1 MRLGQAIPERPGAAL
16 RRLIRE
22 QSPLIVPGCYNALSA
37 RVLEHAGFPAV
48 YMSGYGSSLA
58 LLGLPDAGL
67 STLTE
72 TAMNARLISAAV
84 KVPVIADADTG
95 FGNAINVVRTVEE
108 YIRSGLAGM
117 HLEDQV
123 APKRCGHVAGRE
135 VVDRAEAIGK
145 IRAAHATRQALDPD
159 FVMIARTD
167 SRGAHGGSLD
177 EAIWR
182 ANALLEAGADLAFVE
197 GPKDMAEVERIC
209 KEVKGPVFYNMT
221 GISPRMTREQMAALG
236 IAVTI
241 LPGATL
247 RASILAMYDMAVAL
261 RERGPMAEAEFGS
274 AAKGHPLAN
283 THQFAGFDRI
293 RALEEAFLPPETAQK
308 YEGTLGHM
316 PRRAAEIGPAPI
328 RPTARRSR
336 GSAVSRGWATTSTAS
351 IANGFATGRA
361 TPRNSPRR

>member
-1 MRLGQAIPERPGAAL
+1 MRLGQAIPERPGTTL
-16 RRLIRE
+16 RRLMRE
-22 QSPLIVPGCYNALSA
+22 QAPLIVPGCYNALSA
-37 RVLEHAGFPAV
+37 RVLEEAGFPAV

-72 TAMNARLISAAV
+72 TAMNARLIAAAV

-108 YIRSGLAGM
+108 YIRSGLGGM

-135 VVDRAEAIGK
+135 VVDRAEAVGK
-145 IRAAHATRQALDPD
+145 MRAAHATRQALDPE
-159 FVMIARTD
+159 FVLIARTD

-197 GPKDMAEVERIC
+197 GPKDMAEIERVC
-209 KEVKGPVFYNMT
+209 REVKGPVFYNMT
-221 GISPRMTREQMAALG
+221 GISPRMTREQMASLG

-241 LPGATL
+241 LPGVTM
-247 RASILAMYDMAVAL
+247 RASIIAMYDLAVAI
-261 RERGPMAEAEFGS
+261 RDKGPIAEAEFNKKL
-274 AAKGHPLAN
+274 AYHPLGN
-283 THQFAGFDRI
+283 THEFAGFDRI
-293 RALEEAFLPPETAQK
+293 RALEEAFLPPETARK

-316 PRRAAEIGPAPI
+316 PRRAAE
-328 RPTARRSR
+328 
-336 GSAVSRGWATTSTAS
+336 
-351 IANGFATGRA
+351 
-361 TPRNSPRR
+361 

>member
-1 MRLGQAIPERPGAAL
+1 MRLGQAISERPGTAL
-16 RRLIRE
+16 RRLMRE
-22 QSPLIVPGCYNALSA
+22 QAPLIVPGCYNALSA
-37 RVLEHAGFPAV
+37 RVLEEAGFPAV

-72 TAMNARLISAAV
+72 TAMNARLIAAAV
-84 KVPVIADADTG
+84 RVPVIADADTG

-108 YIRSGLAGM
+108 YIRSGLGGM

-135 VVDRAEAIGK
+135 VVDRTEAVGK
-145 IRAAHATRQALDPD
+145 MRAAHATRQALDPE
-159 FVMIARTD
+159 FVLIARTD

-182 ANALLEAGADLAFVE
+182 ANALLDAGADLAFVE
-197 GPKDMAEVERIC
+197 GPKDVAEVERIC

-221 GISPRMTREQMAALG
+221 GISPRLTREEMASLG
-236 IAVTI
+236 IFVTI
-241 LPGATL
+241 LPGVTM
-247 RASILAMYDMAVAL
+247 RASIIAMYDLAVAI
-261 RERGPMAEAEFGS
+261 REKGPMAEAEFN
-274 AAKGHPLAN
+274 KKLKDHPLGN
-283 THQFAGFDRI
+283 THELAGFDRI

-316 PRRAAEIGPAPI
+316 PRRAAE
-328 RPTARRSR
+328 
-336 GSAVSRGWATTSTAS
+336 
-351 IANGFATGRA
+351 
-361 TPRNSPRR
+361 

>member
-1 MRLGQAIPERPGAAL
+1 MRLGQAISERPGTAL
-16 RRLIRE
+16 RRLMRE
-22 QSPLIVPGCYNALSA
+22 QAPLIVPGCYNALSA
-37 RVLEHAGFPAV
+37 RVLEEAGFPAV

-72 TAMNARLISAAV
+72 TAMNARLIAAAV
-84 KVPVIADADTG
+84 RVPVIADADTG

-108 YIRSGLAGM
+108 YIRSGLGGM

-135 VVDRAEAIGK
+135 VVDRTEAVGK
-145 IRAAHATRQALDPD
+145 MRAAHATRQALDPE
-159 FVMIARTD
+159 FVLIARTD

-182 ANALLEAGADLAFVE
+182 ANALLDAGADLAFVE
-197 GPKDMAEVERIC
+197 GPKDVTEVERIC

-221 GISPRMTREQMAALG
+221 GISPRLTREEMASLG
-236 IAVTI
+236 IFVTI
-241 LPGATL
+241 LPGVTM
-247 RASILAMYDMAVAL
+247 RASIIAMYDLAVAI
-261 RERGPMAEAEFGS
+261 REKGPMAEAEFN
-274 AAKGHPLAN
+274 KKLKDHPLGN
-283 THQFAGFDRI
+283 THELAGFDRI

-316 PRRAAEIGPAPI
+316 PRRAAE
-328 RPTARRSR
+328 
-336 GSAVSRGWATTSTAS
+336 
-351 IANGFATGRA
+351 
-361 TPRNSPRR
+361 

>member
-1 MRLGQAIPERPGAAL
+1 MRLGQAISERPGTAL
-16 RRLIRE
+16 RRLMRE
-22 QSPLIVPGCYNALSA
+22 QAPLIVPGCYNALSA
-37 RVLEHAGFPAV
+37 RVLEEAGFPAV

-72 TAMNARLISAAV
+72 TAMNARLIAAAV
-84 KVPVIADADTG
+84 RVPVIADADTG

-108 YIRSGLAGM
+108 YIRSGLGGM

-135 VVDRAEAIGK
+135 VVDRTEAVGK
-145 IRAAHATRQALDPD
+145 MRAAHATRQALDPE
-159 FVMIARTD
+159 FVLIARTD

-182 ANALLEAGADLAFVE
+182 ANALLDAGADLAFVE
-197 GPKDMAEVERIC
+197 GPKDVAEVERIC

-221 GISPRMTREQMAALG
+221 GISPRLTREEMASLG

-241 LPGATL
+241 LPGVTM
-247 RASILAMYDMAVAL
+247 RASIIAMYDLAVAI
-261 RERGPMAEAEFGS
+261 REKGPMAEAEFN
-274 AAKGHPLAN
+274 KKLKDHPLGN
-283 THQFAGFDRI
+283 THELAGFDRI

-316 PRRAAEIGPAPI
+316 PRRAAE
-328 RPTARRSR
+328 
-336 GSAVSRGWATTSTAS
+336 
-351 IANGFATGRA
+351 
-361 TPRNSPRR
+361 

>member
-1 MRLGQAIPERPGAAL
+1 MRLGQAIPERPGTTL

-22 QSPLIVPGCYNALSA
+22 QAPLIVPGCYNALSA
-37 RVLEHAGFPAV
+37 RVLEEAGFPAV

-72 TAMNARLISAAV
+72 TAMNARLIAAAV

-108 YIRSGLAGM
+108 YIRSGLGGM

-135 VVDRAEAIGK
+135 VVDRTEAVGK
-145 IRAAHATRQALDPD
+145 MRAAHATRQALDPE
-159 FVMIARTD
+159 FVLIARTD

-182 ANALLEAGADLAFVE
+182 ANALIEAGADLAFVE
-197 GPKDMAEVERIC
+197 GPKDMAEIERIC
-209 KEVKGPVFYNMT
+209 RDVKGPVFYNMT
-221 GISPRMTREQMAALG
+221 GISPRMTREQMASLG

-241 LPGATL
+241 LPGVTM
-247 RASILAMYDMAVAL
+247 RASIIAMYDLAVAI
-261 RERGPMAEAEFGS
+261 RDQGPIAEAEFNKKL
-274 AAKGHPLAN
+274 ADHPLGN
-283 THQFAGFDRI
+283 THEFAGFDRI
-293 RALEEAFLPPETAQK
+293 RALEESFLPPETARK

-316 PRRAAEIGPAPI
+316 PRRAAE
-328 RPTARRSR
+328 
-336 GSAVSRGWATTSTAS
+336 
-351 IANGFATGRA
+351 
-361 TPRNSPRR
+361 

>member
-1 MRLGQAIPERPGAAL
+1 MRLGKPVQGRPGARL
-16 RRLIRE
+16 RTLIRE
-22 QSPLIVPGCYNALSA
+22 QKPLIVPGCYNALSA
-37 RVLEHAGFPAV
+37 RVLEHAGFPAL

-58 LLGLPDAGL
+58 VLGLPDAGL
-67 STLTE
+67 ATLTE
-72 TAMNARLISAAV
+72 TATNARLIAAAV
-84 KVPVIADADTG
+84 SVPVIADADTG

-108 YIRSGLAGM
+108 YIRAGVAGL

-135 VVDRAEAIGK
+135 VIDRAEAVGK

-159 FVMIARTD
+159 FVVVARTD

-182 ANALLEAGADLAFVE
+182 ANAFLDAGADLAFVE
-197 GPKDMAEVERIC
+197 GPKDMGEVERIC

-241 LPGATL
+241 LPGSTL
-247 RASILAMYDMAVAL
+247 RVSIVAMYDFAVAL
-261 RERGPMAEAEFGS
+261 RDKGPMAEAEFGN
-274 AAKGHPLAN
+274 ATRGHPLFDV
-283 THQFAGFDRI
+283 HEFAGFDRI
-293 RALEEAFLPPETAQK
+293 RALEESFLPAEAAQK

-316 PRRAAEIGPAPI
+316 PRRAAD
-328 RPTARRSR
+328 
-336 GSAVSRGWATTSTAS
+336 
-351 IANGFATGRA
+351 
-361 TPRNSPRR
+361 

>member
-1 MRLGQAIPERPGAAL
+1 MRLGQSIPERPGAAL
-16 RRLIRE
+16 RRLTKE
-22 QSPLIVPGCYNALSA
+22 QPPLIVPGCYNALSA
-37 RVLEHAGFPAV
+37 RVLEEAGHPAV
-48 YMSGYGSSLA
+48 YMSGYGTSLA

-67 STLTE
+67 ATLTE
-72 TAMNARLISAAV
+72 VAMNARLIAAAV

-95 FGNAINVVRTVEE
+95 FGNAINVVRSVEE

-145 IRAAHATRQALDPD
+145 MKAAHATRQALDPD
-159 FVMIARTD
+159 FVLIARTD

-197 GPKDMAEVERIC
+197 GPKDIGEVERIC

-221 GISPRMTREQMAALG
+221 GISPRMTREEMARLG

-247 RASILAMYDMAVAL
+247 RASITAMYDLAVAI
-261 RERGPMAEAEFGS
+261 REKGPMAEAEHG
-274 AAKGHPLAN
+274 AAHRGHPLNN
-283 THQFAGFDRI
+283 THVFAGFDRI
-293 RALEEAFLPPETAQK
+293 REMEEAFLPPETARK

-316 PRRAAEIGPAPI
+316 PKRAAE
-328 RPTARRSR
+328 
-336 GSAVSRGWATTSTAS
+336 
-351 IANGFATGRA
+351 
-361 TPRNSPRR
+361 